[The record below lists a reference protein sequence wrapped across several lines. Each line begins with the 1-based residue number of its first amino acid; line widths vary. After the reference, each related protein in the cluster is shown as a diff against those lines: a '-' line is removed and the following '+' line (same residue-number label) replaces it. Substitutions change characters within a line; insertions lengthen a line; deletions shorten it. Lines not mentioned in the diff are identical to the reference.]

1 MTLIRNFG
9 PMFWQRFGNSF
20 SCLAVVGL
28 LMTTYSYA
36 AQLRSQRRLD
46 FELYRRVPQT
56 SDRNMSRELVNK
68 FYELK
73 KVDEKQR
80 FDELMKALREYSQDK
95 DDEKKRLDTLR
106 EALHGLDELDKEE
119 KNEESA
125 PHAHPHLSDRRSE
138 LQRVLCDGLSDSECK
153 KRRDELR
160 EGTPASVARAG
171 PHGYPCIGRTGRP
184 LLPTSARGFARPLDR
199 PAVWSAG
206 LNNSQRTLRLPA
218 AHSPRAL
225 PVISDFKVST
235 GRLLPVPAMAQTSRS
250 AKRRFSAAV
259 NCTQ

>member
-9 PMFWQRFGNSF
+9 PMFWRRFGSFF

-28 LMTTYSYA
+28 LMTTYGYA

-56 SDRNMSRELVNK
+56 SDRYMSRELVNK
-68 FYELK
+68 FHELK

-80 FDELMKALREYSQDK
+80 FDELMKALREYNQDK

-106 EALHGLDELDKEE
+106 KALHELDELDKEE
-119 KNEESA
+119 KSEENSA

-138 LQRVLCDGLSDSECK
+138 LQRVLCDGLSESECK

-160 EGTPASVARAG
+160 EALQLQSQEPEM
-171 PHGYPCIGRTGRP
+171 RP
-184 LLPTSARGFARPLDR
+184 LLQPQPKKPTQLAPLRRQSDLPHFGNP
-199 PAVWSAG
+199 PA
-206 LNNSQRTLRLPA
+206 
-218 AHSPRAL
+218 SPK
-225 PVISDFKVST
+225 DE
-235 GRLLPVPAMAQTSRS
+235 
-250 AKRRFSAAV
+250 
-259 NCTQ
+259 